1 MMRRLSGTKYKRG
14 LLFLSLFVAVLAV
27 SGGLLLP
34 RWAHPRLETALSSA
48 LQRQVTIG
56 SIDFNPFIMKA
67 TLHQV
72 NITDKGA
79 PFVRFKSLTL
89 DVGLA
94 SLWRMAPVFNEITLI
109 EPQLDIV
116 RLDATRFNFSDL
128 LTQKEQK
135 KTDSG
140 LPKFSLNNIRL
151 EKGTINFT
159 DRLLNSSQK
168 ISDLQLALP
177 FISTLS
183 HRVDEYIQPSLSG
196 KLNGTDFKL
205 EGSSKPFSTQRFTRL
220 SFNLHD
226 LNIPQYAGYFTL
238 PNALQLNSARLSG
251 KLNIN
256 FNLEKDRTRLIIE
269 GPLELNQLDMAQAG
283 KPFIKIKQ
291 LAVRLKD
298 FEPLAEKYHIADIKL
313 DGFNAVLDKDTQS
326 HFASSEPAVSAPPAK
341 GGGLAVDHLQISNS
355 RIAYEDLSLN
365 AIKLDASGFTDRGTK
380 AVPVKFSAQS
390 DFGEQ
395 ISADLKLLPQPFA
408 LDGKINLTALKLDRY
423 SALLAPYFKG
433 DIKKGLLDVATTAHL
448 TTEPLAYT
456 LKDTDI
462 KLHQF
467 DLQLANKPILAIDEF
482 AIKALAV
489 DSGQRLIKAELLES
503 QRGELTA
510 QLLANGQLN
519 FAALLPATKAA
530 KADPAAPWRVQTG
543 KMDISGWQ
551 FNLSDQ
557 RLAKAPAVPVRDV
570 AIIYNN
576 FDTQP
581 GSKGTVDI
589 KGRWGNKG
597 LIDISGEMI
606 PLPFSSQLAIDLR
619 NADAAFLQPYF
630 TKYLNIKLAR
640 GFLTAKGD
648 LQLATQPK
656 FSGRYRGAFS
666 ADQFYAVDKLTS
678 NAFLKWNR
686 LGFKG
691 MDIVLAPLKIDI
703 AEVALDK
710 FYSRL
715 ILSPQGRLNL
725 QDIMVQDGKRV
736 SVDKAPQ
743 TTAASSVVALAVD
756 PQATALPPVNIKK
769 VVLSNGD
776 IRYSDFFIKPNFTAN
791 LTGMSGVINGLS
803 SSENARAQLDLN
815 GFVDKSAPVHL
826 SGTLNPLAKKIFI
839 DLKGGVK
846 NYDLT
851 SASTYSGKYAG
862 YGIEKGKLSMDIAY
876 KIDNSQL
883 SASNSVFLDQFTLSD
898 EKVDSKEATTLPVKL
913 AISLLTDR
921 RGQIN
926 LNIPVE
932 GSLDDPQ
939 FSVTGVLWQV
949 VGNLMEKVITAPFD
963 ALANSFGHDGPS
975 LSQVSFIPGSDKLT
989 PDADKSIKKLAEILT
1004 ERPALKLDIQSM
1016 PDLVADAAG
1025 LKISLLQMKMKNIKL
1040 AKLTEKIQSIEN
1052 DSDLQI
1058 GKEEYPDLLEQVY
1071 KKEKFAKPTNLIGM
1085 DKSLSVPEMEK
1096 LIFANT
1102 AISNEN
1108 LNALGLRR
1116 AAQVKAALAAAGVQ
1130 DGRMFVVQP
1139 KLSNAADQKPRVQ
1152 FNLK

>member
-1 MMRRLSGTKYKRG
+1 MRRLSGTKYKRG
-14 LLFLSLFVAVLAV
+14 LLYLSLFVAVLTV
-27 SGGLLLP
+27 LGGLLLP
-34 RWAHPRLETALSSA
+34 RWAQPRLETALSSA

-79 PFVRFKSLTL
+79 PFVRFKSLAL

-168 ISDLQLALP
+168 VSDLQLALP

-183 HRVDEYIQPSLSG
+183 HRVNEYIQPSLSG
-196 KLNGTDFKL
+196 KLNGTAFKL
-205 EGSSKPFSTQRFTRL
+205 EGSSKPFTTQRFTRL

-298 FEPLAEKYHIADIKL
+298 FEPLAEKYHISDIKL
-313 DGFNAVLDKDTQS
+313 DGLNAVLDKNTQS
-326 HFASSEPAVSAPPAK
+326 HFASAEPAVSAPPAK
-341 GGGLAVDHLQISNS
+341 AGRLAIDHVQVSNS

-365 AIKLDASGFTDRGTK
+365 AIKLDATGFTDRGTH

-482 AIKALAV
+482 AIKALEV
-489 DSGQRLIKAELLES
+489 DSSQRLIKAELLES

-519 FAALLPATKAA
+519 FEALLPATKAA
-530 KADPAAPWRVQTG
+530 KAVPAAPWRVQTG

-570 AIIYNN
+570 AIIYNH

-581 GSKGTVDI
+581 GSKGTLDI

-597 LIDISGEMI
+597 QIDISGEMI
-606 PLPFSSQLAIDLR
+606 PLPFSSKLAVDLR

-725 QDIMVQDGKRV
+725 QDIMVKDGKQV
-736 SVDKAPQ
+736 SVNKTPQ
-743 TTAASSVVALAVD
+743 STAASSVVALAVD
-756 PQATALPPVNIKK
+756 PQVSALPPVNIKK

-803 SSENARAQLDLN
+803 SAENARAQLDLN
-815 GFVDKSAPVHL
+815 GFVDKSAPVRL

-883 SASNSVFLDQFTLSD
+883 SASNKVFLDQFTLSD

-975 LSQVSFIPGSDKLT
+975 LSQIIFIPGSDKLT
-989 PDADKSIKKLAEILT
+989 PDADKSIKKLAEILL

-1016 PDLVADAAG
+1016 PDLVADTAG
-1025 LKISLLQMKMKNIKL
+1025 LNISLLQMKMKNIKL

-1058 GKEEYPDLLEQVY
+1058 GKEEYADLLAQVY
-1071 KKEKFAKPTNLIGM
+1071 KKEKFVKPTNFIGM
-1085 DKSLSVPEMEK
+1085 DKSLSVAEMEK
-1096 LIFANT
+1096 LIFSNT
-1102 AISNEN
+1102 VISNEN

-1116 AAQVKAALAAAGVQ
+1116 AAQVKAALAAVGVQ

-1139 KLSNAADQKPRVQ
+1139 KLSKAADQKPRVQ